1 MRFFDDFKSHHANF
15 IHVISYKGGKILW
28 QIDSSCGVL
37 DVLETSR
44 GGKLL
49 DPIPNSFPDTSH
61 KTWVSPNMKGTAFY
75 GHFNW
80 VKHDQ
85 SEWNPLPQVS
95 TSKPSQPKTQKSTPL
110 VSYEANGRGVFTP
123 THYIPIISQVQS
135 IDRNR
140 DRDRDR

>member
-1 MRFFDDFKSHHANF
+1 MSGIIHMRFFDDFKSHHANF

-37 DVLETSR
+37 DVLETSC

-49 DPIPNSFPDTSH
+49 DPIPNSFPDTYH

-85 SEWNPLPQVS
+85 SEWNFVGSDCRRCRLLSLSSPRPKRAHPWSAMRPMGGGCSPLPI
-95 TSKPSQPKTQKSTPL
+95 TYPSYPKYS
-110 VSYEANGRGVFTP
+110 R
-123 THYIPIISQVQS
+123 
-135 IDRNR
+135 
-140 DRDRDR
+140 